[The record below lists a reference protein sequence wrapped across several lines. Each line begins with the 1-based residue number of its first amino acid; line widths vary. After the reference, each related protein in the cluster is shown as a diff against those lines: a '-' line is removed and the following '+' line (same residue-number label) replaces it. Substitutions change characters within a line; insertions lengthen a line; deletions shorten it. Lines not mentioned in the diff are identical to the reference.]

1 MGHMDGRRVDGRA
14 IRALRIQQGHR
25 IVDFSKLAKVSVRYL
40 KEIEGP
46 VHRPNE
52 PGRQPSTVVVN
63 RIAAALGVSIDDF
76 TTADDED
83 TADVA

>member
-1 MGHMDGRRVDGRA
+1 MDGRYVDGRA

-25 IVDFSKLAKVSVRYL
+25 ITDLAERADVSVRYL

-46 VHRPNE
+46 VSRPTE
-52 PGRQPSTVVVN
+52 PGRQPSVIVVN
-63 RIAAALGVSIDDF
+63 RIARALGVDIDEF
-76 TTADDED
+76 SHVADDD